1 MQTSHYSQIYIYIRA
16 NSFIYCIVIKIHF
29 VKKKKKKKTWIYSN
43 ISEQCINE
51 YFEWISISI
60 ALESFDRVETRVTGR
75 KPAIRQ
81 VYIKDSR
88 IIENE
93 ITFLKRIYLKFLL
106 SIIDI
111 LLIYGSDVFYL
122 LFLLK
127 IIIKTYKNIIYNKL
141 R

>member
-1 MQTSHYSQIYIYIRA
+1 MS
-16 NSFIYCIVIKIHF
+16 
-29 VKKKKKKKTWIYSN
+29 KKKKKTWIYSN

-111 LLIYGSDVFYL
+111 LLIYGSDVSYL